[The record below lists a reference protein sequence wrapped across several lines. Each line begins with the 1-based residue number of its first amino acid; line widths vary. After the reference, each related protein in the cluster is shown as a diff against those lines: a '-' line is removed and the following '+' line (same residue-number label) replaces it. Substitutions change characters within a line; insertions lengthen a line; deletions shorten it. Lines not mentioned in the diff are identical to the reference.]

1 MTQARSLTR
10 FLVVAAL
17 CGASNGFAPQPLAS
31 KAASV
36 TKSLSSPSA
45 LNVWNPFVR
54 AEDLEPVAV
63 EVVKEEPVPG
73 PIATQNYVAG
83 AVWASLIVWGFFLA
97 PGEAGSASDNAMI
110 QTLITQPTPRPEEIN
125 QLWFAVW
132 NCFVVVPAVI
142 GALEAPVGRGQRL
155 PAAPFLLGSA
165 FLGYFSLGPYFLS
178 RTVRTDP
185 VDVDDLGFAS
195 RNIFESKIFGGL
207 LAAIAISI
215 PFSSD
220 VFTCDLASTFAGYI
234 DLATSSRFVAVASA
248 DIAIMS
254 ILAGILVSEDATRR
268 GWEDKALPLGAASI
282 LLPVLG
288 PCLYLVARPSL
299 EESLEE

>member
-1 MTQARSLTR
+1 MTKTRSLASL
-10 FLVVAAL
+10 LVVAAL
-17 CGASNGFAPQPLAS
+17 CGASNGFAPQPLSS

-36 TKSLSSPSA
+36 TKSLSSPSS

-54 AEDLEPVAV
+54 VEDIEPIAV

-73 PIATQNYVAG
+73 PIGTQNYVAG
-83 AVWASLIVWGFFLA
+83 AVWACLIVWGFLLA

-110 QTLITQPTPRPEEIN
+110 QTLITQPTPRPEEMN

-132 NCFVVVPAVI
+132 NSFVVVPAVI

-178 RTVRTDP
+178 RTVRTEP
-185 VDVDDLGFAS
+185 VDAEDLGFTS
-195 RNIFESKIFGGL
+195 RNIFESKIFGGIL
-207 LAAIAISI
+207 SLIALSI

-220 VFTCDLASTFAGYI
+220 LFSCDLSATFSGYVDLAST
-234 DLATSSRFVAVASA
+234 SRFVAVASA

-254 ILAGILVSEDATRR
+254 VLAGVLVSEDAKRR
-268 GWEDKALPLGAASI
+268 GWEDKSIPLAAASI

-299 EESLEE
+299 EE